1 MEKLLTAFANY
12 LKVNPYQAFIFMVAI
27 MMMIVLTM
35 WTLWLFRNRF
45 EHPRR
50 FVTVM
55 LLTVFSLFCVSLVAV
70 RIPVNGRI
78 GLHFMIW
85 NLFLAWIPYLISL
98 TLERTQR
105 NEKIGFRSLFV
116 LAIWLLFFPNAPYM
130 ITDFQYAGGYG
141 HPLLWLNIVTLIS
154 FAWTGLL
161 LGYLSLREVQMF
173 LEKHLSPRWTWSIIT
188 LSMVAASYGIFLG
201 RYQRWDSWNILT
213 QPVNL
218 LTDILQTITTPRA
231 IGMTLTLSVFLILGY
246 LSLNLLSNQKSGD
259 RR

>member
-1 MEKLLTAFANY
+1 MDQLLRDFANY
-12 LKVNPYQAFIFMVAI
+12 LKDNPYHASMLMLAI
-27 MMMIVLTM
+27 LMSIVLIM

-45 EHPRR
+45 DSPKR

-70 RIPVNGRI
+70 RIPINGRM
-78 GLHFMIW
+78 GMHFMIW

-98 TLERTQR
+98 TLERTKR
-105 NEKIGFRSLFV
+105 NDKIGILSFMV
-116 LAIWLLFFPNAPYM
+116 LIIWLLFFPNAPYM
-130 ITDFQYAGGYG
+130 ITDFQYAGSHGDL
-141 HPLLWLNIVTLIS
+141 LLWLNIVTLIS

-161 LGYLSLREVQMF
+161 LGYLSLREVQTF
-173 LEKHLSPRWTWSIIT
+173 LESHLSARWTWSIIIIAV
-188 LSMVAASYGIFLG
+188 VAASYGIFLG

-213 QPVNL
+213 QPIGL
-218 LTDILQTITTPRA
+218 LKDILHTITTPRA

-246 LSLNLLSNQKSGD
+246 LSLYVLANQKSEN

>member
-1 MEKLLTAFANY
+1 MNMDKLLTGFANY

-27 MMMIVLTM
+27 MMSIALIM
-35 WTLWLFRNRF
+35 WSLWSFRNRF

-55 LLTVFSLFCVSLVAV
+55 LLTVFSLFCVSLIAV
-70 RIPVNGRI
+70 RIPINGRI

-98 TLERTQR
+98 TLERTRR
-105 NEKIGFRSLFV
+105 NGKIGFLSLVV
-116 LAIWLLFFPNAPYM
+116 LIIWLLFFPNAPYM
-130 ITDFQYAGGYG
+130 ITDFQYAGNYE

-161 LGYLSLREVQMF
+161 LGYLSLREVQLF
-173 LEKHLSPRWTWSIIT
+173 LEKQLSRRWTWSIIVV
-188 LSMVAASYGIFLG
+188 SMVAASYGIFLG

-218 LTDILQTITTPRA
+218 LTDILHTITTPRA
-231 IGMTLTLSVFLILGY
+231 IGMTLALSAFLILGY
-246 LSLNLLSNQKSGD
+246 LSLHILANQKSE
-259 RR
+259 